1 MTPIQFYAVFIPTV
15 VLFALLIWFVGTRLY
30 EKVPQR
36 TFMAGVLLLIG
47 GIIAGVVMM
56 FQPFFLEGFKI
67 GFWFVFV
74 SLIGFMVWS
83 HVQPRTR
90 RVTPATTAAQTPPAL
105 GAGGESAPEG

>member
-1 MTPIQFYAVFIPTV
+1 MTPIQFYAIFIPVV
-15 VLFALLIWFVGTRLY
+15 VLYALFIWFVGTRLY

-36 TFMAGVLLLIG
+36 TFLVGVLILIG

-56 FQPFFLEGFKI
+56 FQPFVFKI
-67 GFWFVFV
+67 FPVGFLFVFA

-90 RVTPATTAAQTPPAL
+90 RAESATPSEENA
-105 GAGGESAPEG
+105 SAPEV